1 MRLGGFMTVLKQVKV
16 LGTEIQVEF
25 DQNEHYIRLK
35 NLSEK
40 NRDPL
45 LSITVFELEF
55 EEEPEYARAFLY
67 PQLHLGKVYTD
78 KIRELR
84 DKLKEKEI

>member
-1 MRLGGFMTVLKQVKV
+1 M
-16 LGTEIQVEF
+16 
-25 DQNEHYIRLK
+25 
-35 NLSEK
+35 
-40 NRDPL
+40 
-45 LSITVFELEF
+45 SITVFELEF